1 MAMSWLPFTERRRGL
16 IGLVGRTIDS
26 NAEDGMA
33 GRIGGRVGC
42 NEGSNRVVSWKND
55 KFQPI

>member
-33 GRIGGRVGC
+33 GRIGGVWVAMKDRI
-42 NEGSNRVVSWKND
+42 E
-55 KFQPI
+55 Q